1 MTYKLNDMKTILKI
15 SVPVLL
21 ALVFAAC
28 GSGAKDKKGDL
39 ADMKAQLEKLKKQKN
54 DLDGNIRSL
63 EEKIMKADPE
73 AANLVKKL
81 VAVDT
86 VHVRDFEHY
95 IELQGKIYSGSI
107 GYVAPEGQPGIVREI
122 YVKVGQTISKGQ
134 PVVKLDDAIARQTVM
149 AAQQQVAQVK
159 VALAQAQ
166 TVYQRQQNLWKEN
179 IGSEIQVIN
188 AKANMDALSAQLKAA
203 EAQQAQAQEA
213 LTRTTV
219 RAGLSG
225 TVEQVNVR
233 QGEMFSGVAADGR
246 NAQVLIVNAS
256 NLKVQVPVPDNYV
269 ARVKKGDKVLVDV
282 PETGKPAF
290 TSVISV
296 VGASIDPTTRSFNTE
311 ATLPNDP
318 LLKPNQTATM
328 KILDYQT
335 KGALVVP
342 VNVIQSDEKGKYV
355 YVMVKEG
362 DQVLARRK
370 SVVTGE
376 TYNSLTEIKSGL
388 AAGDLIITEGY
399 QNVYDGQHVT
409 TSIN

>member
-73 AANLVKKL
+73 SANLVKKL